1 MEKSMNLP
9 GANISTSNSF
19 QTSSKCFLKIV
30 LKKFEMTNIFIKN
43 QIYSTKQKE
52 KTEDKNLYNSDYWTL
67 CSDIGYNYVRD
78 SFWKRGK
85 GKKLN

>member
-1 MEKSMNLP
+1 MNLP

-30 LKKFEMTNIFIKN
+30 KKNEMSSTFIKY

-52 KTEDKNLYNSDYWTL
+52 KTEDKNLYYSDYWTL

-78 SFWKRGK
+78 SF
-85 GKKLN
+85 